1 MPTTTRERHNVLTGE
16 NDNASRAFADYVPE
30 KYRDTAQFIDVLQ
43 WNIEWFGAA
52 KSQSKDRQRFDRVVD
67 ILEAFNSD
75 LFVFQEIAGPS
86 KDGRYPGVMDAVAE
100 ELNRRGAGDYVVF
113 YTEAGGEQRV
123 AMMWDRDWIRAK
135 TEVEDLFPRGKHQKP
150 GQKDPF
156 AGRTPLYGYFSAR
169 IPSGSAVEL
178 PPGAEKFDF
187 QALGVHLKAMPEG
200 APQRR
205 ESAEILADWL
215 KNTASLT
222 DSDTMILGDWNAG
235 PDAPEWEPIRSLEK
249 DPNVPVSFSNINDR
263 SDYSYLWLAN
273 RSNKFMSKIDLT
285 AITLASSEQIVD
297 GQIAKV
303 VKWLPIE
310 EALAKAG
317 SMTDKEVIEVLK
329 EVKETISDHLPTLA
343 RFYINQ
349 EQPKNAE

>member
-1 MPTTTRERHNVLTGE
+1 MASTPRRRNNVLTGE
-16 NDNASRAFADYVPE
+16 NDNTSHAFADYVPKE
-30 KYRDTAQFIDVLQ
+30 YRDTSRFLDVLQ

-75 LFVFQEIAGPS
+75 LFVLQEIAGPS
-86 KDGRYPGVMDAVAE
+86 KDGRYPGVLDSVAE

-135 TEVEDLFPRGKHQKP
+135 SEVEDLFPRGKYQED
-150 GQKDPF
+150 GEKDPF

-169 IPSGSAVEL
+169 IPAGSSAAL

-187 QALGVHLKAMPEG
+187 QVLGVHLKAMAEG
-200 APQRR
+200 ASQRR

-215 KNTASLT
+215 RNTAPLT
-222 DSDTMILGDWNAG
+222 DSDTMILGDWNAS
-235 PDAPEWEPIRSLEK
+235 PDAPEWAPFHKLEN
-249 DPNVPVSFSNINDR
+249 DPKVNAHFRDINDP

-273 RSNKFMSKIDLT
+273 RSNKFMSRIDLN
-285 AITLASSEQIVD
+285 AITLASDDQIVD
-297 GQIAKV
+297 KKIAKV
-303 VKWLPIE
+303 VKWLPIQ
-310 EALAKAG
+310 EALEKSG
-317 SMTDKEVIEVLK
+317 SMTNKEVVAVLR

-343 RFYINQ
+343 RFYIRQ
-349 EQPKNAE
+349 K